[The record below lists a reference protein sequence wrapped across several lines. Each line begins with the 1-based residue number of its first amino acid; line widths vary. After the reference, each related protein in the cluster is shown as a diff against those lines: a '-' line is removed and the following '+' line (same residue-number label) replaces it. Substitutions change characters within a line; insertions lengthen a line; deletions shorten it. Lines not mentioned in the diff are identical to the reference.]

1 MLGHAVLR
9 REDPALLRGASRY
22 VGDMTPDGTLHLA
35 FVRSV
40 MAHGAVEVLDTSEA
54 AAQPGVVGVFTAA
67 DIDIAPQQMFL
78 MNPPEVN
85 RPMLADGVVRF
96 VGEPI
101 AVVAAESQGAAVDAA
116 ELVEVDY
123 EPRPAVLDPFEA
135 LKPDAPVLLEAQG
148 SNRMFEFA
156 TAADPADLAG
166 HDVVVSGRIVSQRV
180 AAAPIEPSA
189 VLAEPGIAGRGGADD
204 DDNAPHDGSTPPGD
218 AVQGVAGRGDADDS
232 AGAVTVWCTS
242 QMPHATRDA
251 VAGALGLP
259 SERVRVVAP
268 AVGGGFGAKAYVYPE
283 FMLAAWLA
291 LRLAQPVKWVE
302 TRSENLVNMTQG
314 RDQIHDAEMGVTRE
328 GRICWLRTRVTANVG
343 AYPSIGA
350 FLPMLTMLMASGP
363 YRIPA
368 VDFASVGAITN
379 TPSVAAFR
387 GAGRPE
393 ATVALERLLDLAAA
407 ELSIDP
413 AEMRRRN
420 LLAPGDFP
428 FTTPTGATMD
438 SGEYERALDLAL
450 DTARYED
457 LRAEQSRRRAA
468 GDARLLGIGVSAYVE
483 VTAVGLLE
491 EHGSVTVEPD
501 GTITA
506 RVGTASHGQGHAT
519 AFTQIITEVLGVPAE
534 RVRVIHSDTAEVP
547 RGAGTAASRSLQTGG
562 SAVWTSAS
570 RVMEQAK
577 RLAGGLLEADPADI
591 VAADGGLAVAGVP
604 ARTASWAELA
614 AAAAEEAAEAYEQA
628 AAAAEEAA
636 EADEAGGRPEGAAPG
651 ALAAE
656 TDFNQG
662 ESSYPFGAHVCA
674 VEVDSETGDARV
686 VRHIAV
692 DDCGRILNPLLVE
705 GQVHGGVATG
715 ISLALYEESAFDD
728 YGNPRN
734 ATFAEYAIPAASEL
748 PRYETAHTET
758 PSPLNPL
765 GAKGIGESGTIGSTP
780 AVQSALID
788 ALAPLGVTHLD
799 MPFTPRRVW
808 RAIVS
813 ARP

>member
-302 TRSENLVNMTQG
+302 TRSEKPGQ
-314 RDQIHDAEMGVTRE
+314 HD
-328 GRICWLRTRVTANVG
+328 
-343 AYPSIGA
+343 P
-350 FLPMLTMLMASGP
+350 GP
-363 YRIPA
+363 R
-368 VDFASVGAITN
+368 S
-379 TPSVAAFR
+379 
-387 GAGRPE
+387 
-393 ATVALERLLDLAAA
+393 
-407 ELSIDP
+407 DP
-413 AEMRRRN
+413 RRR
-420 LLAPGDFP
+420 
-428 FTTPTGATMD
+428 
-438 SGEYERALDLAL
+438 
-450 DTARYED
+450 
-457 LRAEQSRRRAA
+457 
-468 GDARLLGIGVSAYVE
+468 
-483 VTAVGLLE
+483 
-491 EHGSVTVEPD
+491 D
-501 GTITA
+501 G
-506 RVGTASHGQGHAT
+506 
-519 AFTQIITEVLGVPAE
+519 
-534 RVRVIHSDTAEVP
+534 
-547 RGAGTAASRSLQTGG
+547 
-562 SAVWTSAS
+562 
-570 RVMEQAK
+570 
-577 RLAGGLLEADPADI
+577 
-591 VAADGGLAVAGVP
+591 
-604 ARTASWAELA
+604 
-614 AAAAEEAAEAYEQA
+614 
-628 AAAAEEAA
+628 
-636 EADEAGGRPEGAAPG
+636 
-651 ALAAE
+651 
-656 TDFNQG
+656 
-662 ESSYPFGAHVCA
+662 
-674 VEVDSETGDARV
+674 
-686 VRHIAV
+686 RH
-692 DDCGRILNPLLVE
+692 P
-705 GQVHGGVATG
+705 
-715 ISLALYEESAFDD
+715 
-728 YGNPRN
+728 
-734 ATFAEYAIPAASEL
+734 
-748 PRYETAHTET
+748 
-758 PSPLNPL
+758 
-765 GAKGIGESGTIGSTP
+765 
-780 AVQSALID
+780 
-788 ALAPLGVTHLD
+788 
-799 MPFTPRRVW
+799 
-808 RAIVS
+808 
-813 ARP
+813 